1 MTSQCSFI
9 HFQNVLINKSYF
21 STLDVLEDSVSKR
34 VSWATFTKLI
44 GAILVKL
51 FGKKTY
57 CQKHESGKNS
67 LKRGLRVQNR
77 RNGVGASLSGTFAC
91 FAKNEKRL
99 L

>member
-51 FGKKTY
+51 FGKK
-57 CQKHESGKNS
+57 HI
-67 LKRGLRVQNR
+67 
-77 RNGVGASLSGTFAC
+77 
-91 FAKNEKRL
+91 AKSTSQAKTA
-99 L
+99 